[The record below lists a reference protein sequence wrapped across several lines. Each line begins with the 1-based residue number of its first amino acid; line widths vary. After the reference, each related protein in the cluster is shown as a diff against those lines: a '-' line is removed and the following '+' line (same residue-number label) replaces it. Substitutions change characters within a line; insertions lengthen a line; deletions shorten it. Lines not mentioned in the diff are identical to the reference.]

1 MNSPK
6 ETEMKQLL
14 SCRRTIVSLVGMTFL
29 LVLGL
34 VNKVDVSMTIA
45 AIVAS
50 IAAANASQK
59 ILEKKENN

>member
-1 MNSPK
+1 
-6 ETEMKQLL
+6 MKQLL
-14 SCRRTIVSLVGMTFL
+14 SCRRTVVSLVGMTFL

-59 ILEKKENN
+59 ILEKKENS

>member
-1 MNSPK
+1 MSASL
-6 ETEMKQLL
+6 KQLL
-14 SCRRTIVSLVGMTFL
+14 SCRRTVVSLVGMTFL